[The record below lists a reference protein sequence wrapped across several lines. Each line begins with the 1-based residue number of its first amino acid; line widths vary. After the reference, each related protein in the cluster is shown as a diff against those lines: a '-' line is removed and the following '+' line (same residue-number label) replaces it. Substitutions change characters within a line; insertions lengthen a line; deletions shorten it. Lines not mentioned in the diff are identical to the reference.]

1 MMSRQ
6 DSFNLI
12 LNTKPDASFGH
23 RVDVCVRSSFL
34 RPYVHANSHTHTHT
48 HACLH
53 TQCASKTQQ
62 SPPSTFPSLSLSLFL
77 SFSFSLSLFLSLC
90 VSLSRPDMQEFE
102 HELYIATQQ
111 PSSEPSSQTN
121 NGQHDN
127 SIMK

>member
-1 MMSRQ
+1 MSRQ

-12 LNTKPDASFGH
+12 LNTKPDASFCH
-23 RVDVCVRSSFL
+23 RVDVCMRSSFL

-48 HACLH
+48 PAYIHNVLLKH
-53 TQCASKTQQ
+53 NKVHLRH
-62 SPPSTFPSLSLSLFL
+62 FPLC
-77 SFSFSLSLFLSLC
+77 LSLFLSLC

-127 SIMK
+127 RIMK

>member
-1 MMSRQ
+1 MQ
-6 DSFNLI
+6 
-12 LNTKPDASFGH
+12 T
-23 RVDVCVRSSFL
+23 VT
-34 RPYVHANSHTHTHT
+34 HTHTHT
-48 HACLH
+48 PAYIHNVLLKH
-53 TQCASKTQQ
+53 NKVHLRH
-62 SPPSTFPSLSLSLFL
+62 FPLSLSLSIFL
-77 SFSFSLSLFLSLC
+77 ILSLSLFLSLC

>member
-34 RPYVHANSHTHTHT
+34 RPYVHANSYTHTHTHT
-48 HACLH
+48 PAYIHNVLLKH
-53 TQCASKTQQ
+53 NKVHLRH
-62 SPPSTFPSLSLSLFL
+62 FPLSLSL